1 MSRKSDILA
10 LRNRIVFHIARIY
23 GVETTAILGRS
34 RATPLADCR
43 VLLAYALSQE
53 GYTRTEVGDALGRD
67 HSSITHCV
75 QLAESRI
82 GFVGWKDFTHK
93 WNALAKEIWADK
105 DAAAAFRARLV
116 KDSAPAGEIILNT
129 FIIKSLKDQSNGKQ
143 DSSQN

>member
-1 MSRKSDILA
+1 MKNLTIKVKYD
-10 LRNRIVFHIARIY
+10 
-23 GVETTAILGRS
+23 
-34 RATPLADCR
+34 
-43 VLLAYALSQE
+43 
-53 GYTRTEVGDALGRD
+53 VGDIAKLDNIRIHASLLKTLYGFNVV
-67 HSSITHCV
+67 SINEDYDAVGDTYEELQPRHFV
-75 QLAESRI
+75 QLTAESRI